1 MNRVMNNSE
10 QNDIFFWGNN
20 YMSNFFGC
28 KIEENNIIFNC
39 VEQYFMYHKCMLFNS
54 DNIKLIQNILNEKN
68 PVNIKRSGRKV
79 LNYSESIWSDKKYE
93 IMLNGLRLKFNQNE
107 YLKKK
112 LILTN
117 NKNIY
122 EASPYDRIWGIG
134 YSKINALKTDKEKY
148 GLNLLGKALME
159 LRTELIFENQ

>member
-1 MNRVMNNSE
+1 MNNFE
-10 QNDIFFWGNN
+10 QNSIFFWGNHF
-20 YMSNFFGC
+20 MSNFSFSEI
-28 KIEENNIIFNC
+28 KENNIIFNC
-39 VEQYFMYHKCMLFNS
+39 VEQYFMYHKCILFNS
-54 DNIKLIQNILNEKN
+54 DNSTLIYQILNETN
-68 PVNIKRSGRKV
+68 PANIKRFGRKV
-79 LNYSESIWSDKKYE
+79 LNYSESIWSDKRYE

-107 YLKKK
+107 FLKKK

-134 YSKINALKTDKEKY
+134 YSKTNALKTDKYKY

-159 LRTELIFENQ
+159 LRTELTITLLTFN